1 MKISVI
7 GCGYVGL
14 VSGFCFAD
22 SGHKVTCIDNND
34 QKIKL
39 LKDNK
44 VPIYEPGLNEL
55 LLKNIENG
63 NLAFELNISENI
75 KDSEIV
81 LIAVG
86 TPTGKNGDANL
97 TFVYQCAREIAE
109 FISPNTQIIIKSTV
123 PVGTCDEV
131 EDIIKENCIHSEFSV
146 ISNPEFLREGNAIS
160 DFINPD
166 LSLIHI

>member
-34 QKIKL
+34 QKIEL

-86 TPTGKNGDANL
+86 TPTGKNGDADL
-97 TFVYQCAREIAE
+97 TFVHQCAREISE

-131 EDIIKENCIHSEFSV
+131 ERYN
-146 ISNPEFLREGNAIS
+146 
-160 DFINPD
+160 
-166 LSLIHI
+166 

>member
-44 VPIYEPGLNEL
+44 VPIYE
-55 LLKNIENG
+55 
-63 NLAFELNISENI
+63 
-75 KDSEIV
+75 
-81 LIAVG
+81 
-86 TPTGKNGDANL
+86 
-97 TFVYQCAREIAE
+97 
-109 FISPNTQIIIKSTV
+109 
-123 PVGTCDEV
+123 
-131 EDIIKENCIHSEFSV
+131 
-146 ISNPEFLREGNAIS
+146 
-160 DFINPD
+160 